1 MAGKERTLNLSSLS
15 KLQYLNFLSI
25 GVFFVALFVEIM
37 TIGLDSIRVLNLVN
51 FAIAWAI
58 FVRSLILSNATNLQ
72 H

>member
-1 MAGKERTLNLSSLS
+1 MNSSSVS
-15 KLQYLNFLSI
+15 KLQYLNFIAI
-25 GVFFVALFVEIM
+25 GAFSVALAVEIM